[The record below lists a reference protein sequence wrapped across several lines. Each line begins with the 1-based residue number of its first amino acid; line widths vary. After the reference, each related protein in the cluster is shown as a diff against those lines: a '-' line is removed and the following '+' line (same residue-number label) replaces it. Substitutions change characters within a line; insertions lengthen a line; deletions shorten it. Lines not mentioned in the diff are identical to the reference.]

1 MTARSLA
8 TALVALACV
17 VWAWSAAAAEAA
29 NLPSGFRDD
38 VVFAGLEEPTA
49 VRFAVDGR
57 VFVAE
62 KPGRVLVFD
71 SLADPT
77 PTVFA
82 DLRTQVYDR
91 SDRGLL
97 GLALDP
103 GFPVDPY
110 VYLLY
115 TYDHVLGEAGAAPK
129 WGEPD
134 QSGDDCPKPGGT
146 GVDECPVSGR
156 LVRLTA
162 VGDQASEAGGEV
174 EEDVL
179 VEDWCAQYSS
189 HSVGDLEFGA
199 DGALYASGGEGA
211 DANSVDYGQN
221 GWPQRN
227 QCGDPPAGIGGIQ
240 TPPSAEGGALRAQD
254 VRTPAT
260 PFDPTGLNGSLIRI
274 DPETGEGLPG
284 NPLFA
289 SADANERRLV
299 AHGFRNPF
307 RFAIDPSGQ
316 RAFVANVGWNRFEE
330 IDRVPLGASGLFN
343 SGWPCFEGPASNPNY
358 QSLGLNLCEG
368 LYAAPASVSAP
379 FFHYRHGYPVA
390 PEGECADQLGSAV
403 SGMTFYD
410 GGAFPSAYDGAFFFA
425 DPVRGCVYVMLAG
438 EDGEPDP
445 LTTRPFLSEG
455 SSYPGVDLEVGPD
468 GSLYFVS
475 LFGEGPLGEEF
486 GPGQV
491 HRISYDPDAPRAQL
505 SADRRW
511 GEASVGQPLQ
521 VQLDAGASS
530 SALGEPLSYEWDL
543 DGDGDFELS
552 GGATRTASFSAPQ
565 NVTVGVRVS
574 DGGGESVAHLTIYP
588 GDTPPQPE
596 IETPAPALSWAV
608 GDEIE
613 FSGDADDA
621 EDGGLGSLNLYWRAR
636 LYHCPSSCHVHPLQ
650 AFPSTGAGSL
660 VAPNHDYPSHIELA
674 LTAVDSRGLAATTA
688 IQLYPRAVNLAIA
701 SDPPGLG
708 LGAGLLTAP
717 APFNLAA
724 IEGAELVLSAPA
736 QQQLGGT
743 TFNWQRWSDGG
754 ERAHAIV
761 AAPGGSYTAT
771 YKAVGEGPA
780 PNPGPPPTQQE
791 QRPQPQPQEG
801 SRGSLAEAPRTLPR
815 GHPAKRTSSRSAR
828 FSFGSSQPGSRF
840 RCKLNRGRFRP
851 CSSPQTYTG
860 LRPGRQVFRVYAIA
874 NGSADPTPWVY
885 RWRVL

>member
-1 MTARSLA
+1 MTARLLA
-8 TALVALACV
+8 AFWVALAC
-17 VWAWSAAAAEAA
+17 AAAASPGAAAGA

-38 VVFAGLEEPTA
+38 TAFAGLEEPTA
-49 VRFAVDGR
+49 VRFAADGR

-71 SLADPT
+71 DLEDPA

-103 GFPVDPY
+103 DFPASPY

-115 TYDHVLGEAGAAPK
+115 TYDHVLGEGGGAPK
-129 WGEPD
+129 WGVPD
-134 QSGDDCPKPGGT
+134 DSGDECPKPGGT

-162 VGDQASEAGGEV
+162 VGDHAGEAGGEV

-179 VEDWCAQYSS
+179 VEDWCAQFSS
-189 HSVGDLEFGA
+189 HSVGDLAFGP

-211 DANSVDYGQN
+211 DANGVDYGQS

-240 TPPSAEGGALRAQD
+240 SPPSAEGGALRAQD

-260 PFDPTGLNGSLIRI
+260 LSDPTGLNGSLIRI
-274 DPETGEGLPG
+274 DPDTGEGLPG

-307 RFAIDPSGQ
+307 RFAIDPSGE

-330 IDRVPLGASGLFN
+330 IDRVPLDAAGLFN
-343 SGWPCFEGPASNPNY
+343 SGWPCVEGPAPNPNY
-358 QSLGLNLCEG
+358 ESLGLSLCEG
-368 LYAAPASVSAP
+368 LYAEPAAAATP
-379 FFHYRHGYPVA
+379 FFEYRHGYPVA
-390 PEGECADQLGSAV
+390 PEGECADDLGAAV
-403 SGMTFYD
+403 SGMAFYE
-410 GGAFPSAYDGAFFFA
+410 GGPFPAAYEGAFFFA
-425 DPVRGCVYVMLAG
+425 DPVRGCIYSMLAG

-445 LTTRPFLSEG
+445 LTTAVFLSGG

-468 GSLYFVS
+468 GALYYVS

-491 HRISYDPDAPRAQL
+491 HRISYDPDAPRARL

-511 GEASVGQPLQ
+511 GEASPGQPLQ
-521 VQLDAGASS
+521 VQLDAGASTS
-530 SALGEPLSYEWDL
+530 VQGEALAYEWDL
-543 DGDGDFELS
+543 DGDGDFEVS
-552 GGATRTASFSAPQ
+552 NGAPTRTASFSAPQ

-596 IETPAPALSWAV
+596 IETPAPTLSWAV
-608 GDEIE
+608 GEEIE
-613 FSGDADDA
+613 FSGDADDD
-621 EDGGLGSLNLYWRAR
+621 EDGGVSPLNLYWRAR

-650 AFPSTGAGSL
+650 AFTSTDSGSL

-688 IQLYPRAVNLAIA
+688 IQLYPRAVDLAIG
-701 SDPPGLG
+701 SDPPGLS

-717 APFNLAA
+717 APFDLTA
-724 IEGAELVLSAPA
+724 IEGAEVMLSAPA
-736 QQQLGGT
+736 RQQLGGQA
-743 TFNWQRWSDGG
+743 FDWQGWSDGG

-761 AAPGGSYTAT
+761 AEPGGSYTAT
-771 YKAVGEGPA
+771 YAATGAPA
-780 PNPGPPPTQQE
+780 TGPGPEPVWVPGRGGR
-791 QRPQPQPQEG
+791 QRSPQ
-801 SRGSLAEAPRTLPR
+801 SDRRTPLPR
-815 GHPAKRTSSRSAR
+815 CGRSRYGAR
-828 FSFGSSQPGSRF
+828 RSRR
-840 RCKLNRGRFRP
+840 RCRG
-851 CSSPQTYTG
+851 
-860 LRPGRQVFRVYAIA
+860 
-874 NGSADPTPWVY
+874 
-885 RWRVL
+885 